1 MQATSATNQRSYVR
15 NRKNEV
21 FVDIRETV
29 NLSAKVNLCYGVML
43 DGVTDPEIECGWP
56 YLDADVTVWQS

>member
-1 MQATSATNQRSYVR
+1 
-15 NRKNEV
+15 
-21 FVDIRETV
+21 VDIRETV